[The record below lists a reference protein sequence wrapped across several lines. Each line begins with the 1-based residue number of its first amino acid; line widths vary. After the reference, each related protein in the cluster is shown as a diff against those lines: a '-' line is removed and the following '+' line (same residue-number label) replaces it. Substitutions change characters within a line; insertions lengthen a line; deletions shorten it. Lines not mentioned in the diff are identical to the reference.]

1 MPTFSPYFFG
11 EKKDS
16 SDICS
21 DTAACSSAGLRGL
34 QITAVRKI
42 TRTAMTAMN
51 RIDNQQ
57 NP

>member
-42 TRTAMTAMN
+42 TRTAMN